1 MAHLMQFEE
10 HDDGVPSYLNR
21 LTQAPLLSASEEL
34 ELARAARAGDRNARQ
49 RLIESNMR
57 LVINIAKTYKV
68 RSISLED
75 LIQEGAIGLMQA
87 ADRYDPEKGFRF
99 STYATH
105 WIRQAIG
112 RAINNK
118 AKAIRLPAHVS
129 QSLRRIEKERVRLM
143 RELGREPSTEQL
155 SQALGCT
162 TKKLLAILQCSQELL
177 SLDMGTSDGSGATL
191 GSLISDPDYVD
202 PEQQVCYRELIGELL
217 KLLSELSDRE
227 RDIILRRYH
236 LVEGSEN
243 LQQED
248 VAREFQLSR
257 ERIRQIENQAMKK
270 LRTIAQRRRLREMLN
285 G

>member
-1 MAHLMQFEE
+1 MAQLMHLEE
-10 HDDGVPSYLNR
+10 HDDGVPSYLSR
-21 LTQAPLLSASEEL
+21 LTQAPLLSAGEET
-34 ELARAARAGDRNARQ
+34 ELARAARSGDRNARQ

-87 ADRYDPEKGFRF
+87 ADRFDPDKGFRF

-112 RAINNK
+112 RAIDNK

-129 QSLRRIEKERVRLM
+129 QSLRRIERERVRLM
-143 RELGREPSTEQL
+143 RELGREPTTEQL
-155 SQALGCT
+155 SQAVGCT
-162 TKKLLAILQCSQELL
+162 TKKLLSILQSSQELL
-177 SLDMGTSDGSGATL
+177 SLDMGTNDGSGTTL
-191 GSLISDPDYVD
+191 GGLIKDPDYID
-202 PEQQVCYRELIGELL
+202 PEQLVCYRELIAELI
-217 KLLSELSDRE
+217 KLLSELTDRE
-227 RDIILRRYH
+227 REIILRRYH
-236 LVEGSEN
+236 LVEGSEH

-248 VAREFQLSR
+248 VAKEFQLSR

-270 LRTIAQRRRLREMLN
+270 LRAIAQRRRLREMLSN
-285 G
+285 